1 MKRKFLAKA
10 ITLGLMLAVP
20 FGVEA
25 ATYIPTQISYPEAEK
40 VNLRYEF
47 ENGSTSKISDFGI
60 GISNIDQKYKYDNK
74 AINDL
79 TIIRTKGSGGFLTAY
94 SNPFN
99 LTVGGKLT
107 IKSLANPDPK
117 KAWGPTLHID
127 NSDNKN
133 ERNMSLSANNIELSN
148 DKSQAINLV
157 ARQEGIRTNLNLNAV
172 DSISISSEH
181 SGTINIGVVDG
192 NQVEGTINLNIQAGN
207 NVTISS
213 GATAISSTFNTG
225 VINIDAVKLL
235 QISGNN
241 TAVKNTG
248 TLNLNQKNASANT
261 NSQIT
266 ISGLVDNS
274 GTIIGNANTIN
285 LSSANTNGI
294 TNSGNGNVTFTA
306 TDTMSITS
314 DKGSAISNSNTVNLQ
329 AENSINLQGTYETVS
344 NNGNMSMQ
352 SKVIDVTANGE
363 GFAVNNAGTLNINS
377 NLSDLSDSQISFNNG
392 VTNAGAI
399 TASAENIG
407 INSSKISAALVN
419 STAAGNVSLNA
430 TNNLNITAADGT
442 GINNSVLGGTV
453 NLNAKSVNIEGYLYS
468 INNKGT
474 LNINQSYSEDID
486 ATTLNIKNRVSNTQ
500 NSENQPGG
508 TLKAQ
513 AGNIYITSEHQNEK
527 SNYTVY
533 TSANSSTELKAT
545 KGDIIISSNKGND
558 KYYNIDQGV
567 MANGQV
573 ELVAENGKV
582 VVDVYKRALQAS
594 ADGNANI
601 KAKEV
606 YLTGG
611 THAVNAYGGGKV
623 TIDSEKIYLEAKN
636 GKEYDA
642 TYGDYELG
650 INISSGST
658 VELKNAKEV
667 SVIGGIS
674 VKGTDVDDA
683 TKVSSLDINASDN
696 IYIQGTI
703 KNVAETVSSNPVT
716 GGNINIGANN
726 KDVTINIDGDIY
738 SGEYP
743 GAVEKD
749 ESGTIV
755 GDNGVAKAS
764 GGSINISL
772 NNENSSLN
780 GNIFD
785 KDPGADATNGVHLE
799 VKNGATWTTK
809 GNSTVKE
816 VKSNGGVI
824 NLAGNGQ
831 NVNINNLTNGSG
843 SGETPN
849 ATTIK
854 TDSIN
859 NKLNIGS
866 NENKLEV
873 EASGKVTDS
882 MGNDIQGGMEK
893 LLKNINVGEGTKETT
908 VTAAAGSVTGKTTI
922 TRDADGNSSA
932 AKEEVHKENA
942 GISEM
947 ASIALMA
954 WRAENNDMNKRLG
967 ELRDSEGEHGVWTRM
982 VRGQSKYGAQNV
994 KNQYSTYQ
1002 LGYDEKLSVDKHW
1015 TVGAAVSY
1023 TDASSSFSTGHG
1035 ENKSTGFAVYGS
1047 YLSDNGSFVDL
1058 IAKAARLKNEFD
1070 VLGGAGK
1077 GDYETNGYSL
1087 SAEYGK
1093 RFTKDNGFWIEPQV
1107 ELTYGYV
1114 GAVDYLTN
1122 NDVKVRQNGMDS
1134 LVGRIGFAMGRNI
1147 KAGNVYARASYLY
1160 DFDGETDVT
1169 FSKND
1174 VTRGFK
1180 QDLGGGWWEVGVGTN
1195 LNLSDATHLY
1205 FDVEKTYGGNVATPW
1220 QWNAGVRWSF

>member
-20 FGVEA
+20 FGVDA

-60 GISNIDQKYKYDNK
+60 GISNIDQKYKYDSK
-74 AINDL
+74 EINDL
-79 TIIRTKGSGGFLTAY
+79 TIIRTKGSGGFLTAS
-94 SNPFN
+94 SNQFN

-225 VINIDAVKLL
+225 VINIDAGNLL
-235 QISGNN
+235 QISSNDK
-241 TAVKNTG
+241 AVQNTG
-248 TLNLNQKNASANT
+248 TLNLNQKPSTNT
-261 NSQIT
+261 NSQII
-266 ISGLVDNS
+266 ISGRVDNS
-274 GTIIGNANTIN
+274 GTVKGTANTITLN
-285 LSSANTNGI
+285 SNNANYAGI
-294 TNSGNGNVTFTA
+294 TNSGNFTFIA
-306 TDTMSITS
+306 NDTMSITS
-314 DKGSAISNSNTVNLQ
+314 GKSAISNSNTVNLQ
-329 AENSINLQGTYETVS
+329 AGESINLQGTSRTVS
-344 NNGNMSMQ
+344 NTGNMSMQ
-352 SKVIDVTANGE
+352 AKVIDVTATGKD
-363 GFAVNNAGTLNINS
+363 FAVNNAGTLNINS
-377 NLSDLSDSQISFNNG
+377 NLSDLSDRQISFNNG
-392 VTNAGAI
+392 VTNAGVI

-453 NLNAKSVNIEGYLYS
+453 NLNAKSVNIEGNLKS
-468 INNKGT
+468 IDNKGT
-474 LNINQSYSEDID
+474 FNINQNYTEGID

-573 ELVAENGKV
+573 NLVAENGKV

-743 GAVEKD
+743 GAVKNDDSETD
-749 ESGTIV
+749 
-755 GDNGVAKAS
+755 VAKAS

-772 NNENSSLN
+772 NNEKSSLN

-799 VKNGATWTTK
+799 VSNGATWTTT
-809 GNSTVKE
+809 GDSTVKE

-824 NLAGNGQ
+824 DLAGNDQ

-843 SGETPN
+843 SGETPD

-866 NENKLEV
+866 NETKLEV
-873 EASGKVTDS
+873 KASGKVTDS
-882 MGNDIQGGMEK
+882 MGNDVQGGMEK
-893 LLKNINVGEGTKETT
+893 LLKNINVENGNKETT
-908 VTAAAGSVTGKTTI
+908 VTAAAGSVTGETTI

-932 AKEEVHKENA
+932 AKEEVNKDNA

-967 ELRDSEGEHGVWTRM
+967 ELRNSKGEYGIWTRM

-1002 LGYDEKLSVDKHW
+1002 LGYDEKLSVDKNW

-1122 NDVKVRQNGMDS
+1122 NNVKVRQNGMDS
-1134 LVGRIGFAMGRNI
+1134 LVGRIGFSMGRNI

-1169 FSKND
+1169 FSKNS

-1195 LNLSDATHLY
+1195 LNLSDVTHLY

>member
-20 FGVEA
+20 FGVDA

-60 GISNIDQKYKYDNK
+60 GISNIDQKYKYDSK
-74 AINDL
+74 EINDL
-79 TIIRTKGSGGFLTAY
+79 TIIRTKGSGGFLTAS

-157 ARQEGIRTNLNLNAV
+157 ARQEGIRTKLNLNAV

-225 VINIDAVKLL
+225 VINIDAGNLL
-235 QISGNN
+235 QISSNDK
-241 TAVKNTG
+241 AVQNTG
-248 TLNLNQKNASANT
+248 TLNLNQKPSTNT
-261 NSQIT
+261 NSQII
-266 ISGLVDNS
+266 ISGRVDNS
-274 GTIIGNANTIN
+274 GTVKGTANTITLN
-285 LSSANTNGI
+285 SNNTNYAGI
-294 TNSGNGNVTFTA
+294 TNSGKFTFIA
-306 TDTMSITS
+306 NDMMSITS
-314 DKGSAISNSNTVNLQ
+314 GKSAISNSNTVNLQ
-329 AENSINLQGTYETVS
+329 AGESINLQGTSKTVS
-344 NNGNMSMQ
+344 NTGNMSMQ
-352 SKVIDVTANGE
+352 AKVIDVTATGKD
-363 GFAVNNAGTLNINS
+363 FAVNNAGTLNINS

-392 VTNAGAI
+392 VTNAGVI
-399 TASAENIG
+399 NASAENIG

-453 NLNAKSVNIEGYLYS
+453 NLNAKSVNIEGNLKS
-468 INNKGT
+468 IDNKGT
-474 LNINQSYSEDID
+474 FNINQNYTEGID

-533 TSANSSTELKAT
+533 TSANSSTVLKAT

-573 ELVAENGKV
+573 NLVAENGKV

-623 TIDSEKIYLEAKN
+623 TIDSEMIYLEAKN

-743 GAVEKD
+743 GAVKNDDSETD
-749 ESGTIV
+749 
-755 GDNGVAKAS
+755 VAKAS

-772 NNENSSLN
+772 NNEKSSLN

-799 VKNGATWTTK
+799 VSNGATWTTT

-824 NLAGNGQ
+824 NLAGNDQ
-831 NVNINNLTNGSG
+831 NININNLTNGSG

-849 ATTIK
+849 TTIIK

-873 EASGKVTDS
+873 EASSKVTDS

-893 LLKNINVGEGTKETT
+893 LLKNINVEKGTKETT
-908 VTAAAGSVTGKTTI
+908 VTAKAGSVTGETTI
-922 TRDADGNSSA
+922 TRDTDGNSSA
-932 AKEEVHKENA
+932 AKEEVNKDNA

-967 ELRDSEGEHGVWTRM
+967 ELRDSKGEHGIWTRM

-1122 NDVKVRQNGMDS
+1122 NDVQVRQNGMDS
-1134 LVGRIGFAMGRNI
+1134 LVGRIGFSMGRNI

-1169 FSKND
+1169 FSKNS

-1180 QDLGGGWWEVGVGTN
+1180 QDLGGWWEVGVGTN
-1195 LNLSDATHLY
+1195 INLSEATHLY

>member
-20 FGVEA
+20 FGVEV
-25 ATYIPTQISYPEAEK
+25 ATYNPTQISYPEAEK

-60 GISNIDQKYKYDNK
+60 GISNIDQKYKYDSK
-74 AINDL
+74 EINDL
-79 TIIRTKGSGGFLTAY
+79 TIIRTKGSGGFLTAS

-133 ERNMSLSANNIELSN
+133 ERNMSLSAKNVVLSS

-157 ARQEGIRTNLNLNAV
+157 ARKEGIKTNLDLNAT
-172 DSISISSEH
+172 DSINISSEK

-192 NQVEGTINLNIQAGN
+192 NQVEGKINLNIQAGN

-248 TLNLNQKNASANT
+248 TLNLNQKPSTNT

-274 GTIIGNANTIN
+274 GTVKGTANTIT

-294 TNSGNGNVTFTA
+294 TNSGNFTFTA
-306 TDTMSITS
+306 NDMMSITS
-314 DKGSAISNSNTVNLQ
+314 GKSAISNSNTVNLQ
-329 AENSINLQGTYETVS
+329 AGESINLQGTSKTVS
-344 NNGNMSMQ
+344 NTGNMSMQ
-352 SKVIDVTANGE
+352 AKVIDVTATGKD
-363 GFAVNNAGTLNINS
+363 FAVNNAGTLNINS

-392 VTNAGAI
+392 VTNAGVI
-399 TASAENIG
+399 NASAENIG

-453 NLNAKSVNIEGYLYS
+453 NLNAKSVNIEGDLKS
-468 INNKGT
+468 IDNKGNF
-474 LNINQSYSEDID
+474 NINQSYTEDID
-486 ATTLNIKNRVSNTQ
+486 ATTLNIKNRVSNAQ
-500 NSENQPGG
+500 GG

-513 AGNIYITSEHQNEK
+513 AGNIYITSEHQNEQI
-527 SNYTVY
+527 NNTVY
-533 TSANSSTELKAT
+533 TSENSSTELKAT
-545 KGDIIISSNKGND
+545 NGDIIISNKGND
-558 KYYNIDQGV
+558 KYCNIDQGV
-567 MANGQV
+567 MASGKV
-573 ELVAENGKV
+573 DLVAENGKV

-606 YLTGG
+606 YLIGG
-611 THAVNAYGGGKV
+611 THAVNAYRGGKI

-658 VELKNAKEV
+658 VELKNAKDV

-674 VKGTDVDDA
+674 VKGNNVDAA
-683 TKVSSLDINASDN
+683 TGEVKVSSLDINASDN
-696 IYIQGTI
+696 IYIKGTI
-703 KNVAETVSSNPVT
+703 KNVSEGVSSDQVT
-716 GGNINIGANN
+716 GGNINIGSNN
-726 KDVTINIDGDIY
+726 KDVTIKIDGDIY

-743 GAVEKD
+743 GALEKD
-749 ESGTIV
+749 ENGTIV

-772 NNENSSLN
+772 NNEKSSLI

-799 VKNGATWTTK
+799 VKNGATWTTT

-816 VKSNGGVI
+816 VKSNGGII
-824 NLAGNGQ
+824 NLTGNDQ

-843 SGETPN
+843 SGETSK

-866 NENKLEV
+866 NETKLEV
-873 EASGKVTDS
+873 KASGKVTDS

-893 LLKNINVGEGTKETT
+893 LLNNIYVENGTKETT
-908 VTAAAGSVTGKTTI
+908 VTAAAGSVTGETTI
-922 TRDADGNSSA
+922 TRDSYGNSSA
-932 AKEEVHKENA
+932 AKEGVHKENA

-967 ELRDSEGEHGVWTRM
+967 ELRNSKGEHGIWTRM

-1002 LGYDEKLSVDKHW
+1002 LGYDEKLSVDKNW
-1015 TVGAAVSY
+1015 TVGAALSY

-1035 ENKSTGFAVYGS
+1035 ENKSTGFAVYSS

-1169 FSKND
+1169 FSKNS

-1195 LNLSDATHLY
+1195 INLSDATHLY

>member
-20 FGVEA
+20 FGVDA

-60 GISNIDQKYKYDNK
+60 GISNIDQKYKYDSK
-74 AINDL
+74 EINDL
-79 TIIRTKGSGGFLTAY
+79 TIIRTKGSGGFLTAS

-157 ARQEGIRTNLNLNAV
+157 ARQEGIRTKLNLNAV

-225 VINIDAVKLL
+225 VINIDAGNLL
-235 QISGNN
+235 QISSNDK
-241 TAVKNTG
+241 AVQNTG
-248 TLNLNQKNASANT
+248 TLNLNQKPSTNT
-261 NSQIT
+261 NSQII
-266 ISGLVDNS
+266 ISGRVDNS
-274 GTIIGNANTIN
+274 GTVKGTANTITLN
-285 LSSANTNGI
+285 SNNTNYAGI
-294 TNSGNGNVTFTA
+294 TNSGKFTFIA
-306 TDTMSITS
+306 NDMMSITS
-314 DKGSAISNSNTVNLQ
+314 GKSAISNSNTVNLQ
-329 AENSINLQGTYETVS
+329 AGESINLQGTSKTVS
-344 NNGNMSMQ
+344 NTGNMSMQ
-352 SKVIDVTANGE
+352 AKVIDVTATGKD
-363 GFAVNNAGTLNINS
+363 FAVNNAGTLNINS

-392 VTNAGAI
+392 VTNAGVI
-399 TASAENIG
+399 NASAENIG

-453 NLNAKSVNIEGYLYS
+453 NLNAKSVNIEGNLKS
-468 INNKGT
+468 IDNKGT
-474 LNINQSYSEDID
+474 FNINQNYTEGID

-533 TSANSSTELKAT
+533 TSANSSTVLKAT

-573 ELVAENGKV
+573 NLVAENGKV

-623 TIDSEKIYLEAKN
+623 TIDSEMIYLEAKN

-743 GAVEKD
+743 GAVKNDDSETD
-749 ESGTIV
+749 
-755 GDNGVAKAS
+755 VAKAS

-772 NNENSSLN
+772 NNEKSSLN

-799 VKNGATWTTK
+799 VSNGATWTTT

-824 NLAGNGQ
+824 NLAGNDQ
-831 NVNINNLTNGSG
+831 NININNLTNGSG

-849 ATTIK
+849 TTIIK

-873 EASGKVTDS
+873 EASSKVTDS

-893 LLKNINVGEGTKETT
+893 LLKNINVEKGTKETT
-908 VTAAAGSVTGKTTI
+908 VTAKAGSVTGETTI
-922 TRDADGNSSA
+922 TRDTDGNSSA
-932 AKEEVHKENA
+932 AKEEVNKDNA

-967 ELRDSEGEHGVWTRM
+967 ELRDSKGEHGIWTRM

-1122 NDVKVRQNGMDS
+1122 NDVQVRQNGMDS
-1134 LVGRIGFAMGRNI
+1134 LVGRIGFSMGRNI

-1169 FSKND
+1169 FSKNS

-1195 LNLSDATHLY
+1195 INLSEATHLY

>member
-20 FGVEA
+20 FGVDA

-60 GISNIDQKYKYDNK
+60 GISNIDQKYKYDSK
-74 AINDL
+74 EINDL
-79 TIIRTKGSGGFLTAY
+79 TIIRTKGSGGFLTAS

-157 ARQEGIRTNLNLNAV
+157 ARQEGIRTKLNLNAV

-225 VINIDAVKLL
+225 VINIDAGNLL
-235 QISGNN
+235 QISSNDK
-241 TAVKNTG
+241 AVQNTG
-248 TLNLNQKNASANT
+248 TLNLNQKPSTNT
-261 NSQIT
+261 NSQII
-266 ISGLVDNS
+266 ISGRVDNS
-274 GTIIGNANTIN
+274 GTVKGTANTITLN
-285 LSSANTNGI
+285 SNNTNYAGI
-294 TNSGNGNVTFTA
+294 TNSGKFTFIA
-306 TDTMSITS
+306 NDMMSITS
-314 DKGSAISNSNTVNLQ
+314 GKSAISNSNTVNLQ
-329 AENSINLQGTYETVS
+329 AGESINLQGTSKTVS
-344 NNGNMSMQ
+344 NTGNMSMQ
-352 SKVIDVTANGE
+352 AKVIDVTATGKD
-363 GFAVNNAGTLNINS
+363 FAVNNAGTLNINS

-392 VTNAGAI
+392 VTNAGVI
-399 TASAENIG
+399 NASAENIG

-453 NLNAKSVNIEGYLYS
+453 NLNAKSVNIEGNLKS
-468 INNKGT
+468 IDNKGT
-474 LNINQSYSEDID
+474 FNINQNYTEGID

-533 TSANSSTELKAT
+533 TSANSSTVLKAT

-573 ELVAENGKV
+573 NLVAENGKV

-623 TIDSEKIYLEAKN
+623 TIDSEMIYLEAKN

-743 GAVEKD
+743 GAVKNDDSETD
-749 ESGTIV
+749 
-755 GDNGVAKAS
+755 VAKAS

-772 NNENSSLN
+772 NNEKSSLN

-799 VKNGATWTTK
+799 VSNGATWTTT

-824 NLAGNGQ
+824 NLAGNDQ
-831 NVNINNLTNGSG
+831 NININNLTNGSG

-849 ATTIK
+849 TTIIK

-873 EASGKVTDS
+873 EASSKVTDS

-893 LLKNINVGEGTKETT
+893 LLKNINVEKGTKETT
-908 VTAAAGSVTGKTTI
+908 VTAKAGSVTGETTI
-922 TRDADGNSSA
+922 TRDTDGNSSA
-932 AKEEVHKENA
+932 AKEEVNKDNA

-967 ELRDSEGEHGVWTRM
+967 ELRDSKGEHGIWTRM

-1002 LGYDEKLSVDKHW
+1002 LGYDEKLSVDKNW

-1134 LVGRIGFAMGRNI
+1134 LVGRIGFSMGRNI

-1169 FSKND
+1169 FSKNS

-1195 LNLSDATHLY
+1195 INLSDATHLY

>member
-20 FGVEA
+20 LGVDA
-25 ATYIPTQISYPEAEK
+25 ANYSPTETSYTEDGK
-40 VNLRYEF
+40 VNLLYKF
-47 ENGSTSKISDFGI
+47 ENGSASNISAFGI
-60 GISNIDQKYKYDNK
+60 NYIEQKYKYDNK
-74 AINDL
+74 EINDL
-79 TIIRTKGSGGFLTAY
+79 TIIRTKGSGGFLTASY
-94 SNPFN
+94 NPFN
-99 LTVGGKLT
+99 LTVGGNLT
-107 IKSLANPDPK
+107 IKSFANLEK
-117 KAWGPTLHID
+117 TWGPTLHID
-127 NSDNKN
+127 NSDDAH
-133 ERNMSLSANNIELSN
+133 ERNMSLSANKVVLSN

-157 ARQEGIRTNLNLNAV
+157 ARKGGIKTNLDLNAV

-225 VINIDAVKLL
+225 VINIDAGNLL
-235 QISGNN
+235 QISSNDK
-241 TAVKNTG
+241 AVQNTG
-248 TLNLNQKNASANT
+248 TLNLNQKPSTNT
-261 NSQIT
+261 NSQII
-266 ISGLVDNS
+266 ISGRVDNS
-274 GTIIGNANTIN
+274 GTVKGTANTITLN
-285 LSSANTNGI
+285 SNNANYAGI
-294 TNSGNGNVTFTA
+294 TNSGNFTFIA
-306 TDTMSITS
+306 NDTMSITS
-314 DKGSAISNSNTVNLQ
+314 GKSAISNSNTVNLQ
-329 AENSINLQGTYETVS
+329 AGESINLQGTSKTLS
-344 NNGNMSMQ
+344 NTGNMSMQ
-352 SKVIDVTANGE
+352 AKVIDVTATGKD
-363 GFAVNNAGTLNINS
+363 FAVNNAGALNINS

-392 VTNAGAI
+392 VTNAGVI

-430 TNNLNITAADGT
+430 TNNLNITAADST

-453 NLNAKSVNIEGYLYS
+453 NLNAKSVNIEGNLKS
-468 INNKGT
+468 IDNKGT
-474 LNINQSYSEDID
+474 FNINQNYTEGID
-486 ATTLNIKNRVSNTQ
+486 ATTLNIKNRVLN
-500 NSENQPGG
+500 NQGG
-508 TLKAQ
+508 TLKAK
-513 AGNIYITSEHQNEK
+513 AGNIYIISEHQNTA
-527 SNYTVY
+527 SSSYTLNTY
-533 TSANSSTELKAT
+533 TNSSTELKAT
-545 KGDIIISSNKGND
+545 KGDIIISNKGND
-558 KYYNIDQGV
+558 KYCNIDQGV
-567 MANGQV
+567 MASGKV
-573 ELVAENGKV
+573 DLVAENGKV

-606 YLTGG
+606 YLIGG
-611 THAVNAYGGGKV
+611 THAVNAYRGGKI
-623 TIDSEKIYLEAKN
+623 TIDSEKIYLKAEN

-650 INISSGST
+650 INISDGST
-658 VELKNAKEV
+658 VELKNAKDV

-674 VKGTDVDDA
+674 VKGNNVDAA
-683 TKVSSLDINASDN
+683 TGEVKVSALDINASDN

-703 KNVAETVSSNPVT
+703 KNVSEGVSSNQVT

-726 KDVTINIDGDIY
+726 KDVTIKIDGDIY

-743 GAVEKD
+743 GAIKN
-749 ESGTIV
+749 
-755 GDNGVAKAS
+755 DNSETDVAKAS

-799 VKNGATWTTK
+799 VKNGATWTTT
-809 GNSTVKE
+809 GDSTVKE

-824 NLAGNGQ
+824 NLAGNDQ

-843 SGETPN
+843 SGETPD

-859 NKLNIGS
+859 NKLTIGK

-873 EASGKVTDS
+873 KASGKVTDS
-882 MGNDIQGGMEK
+882 IGNDVQGGMEK
-893 LLKNINVGEGTKETT
+893 LLKNINVENGNKETT
-908 VTAAAGSVTGKTTI
+908 VTAAAGSVTGETTI

-932 AKEEVHKENA
+932 AKEEVNKDNA

-967 ELRDSEGEHGVWTRM
+967 ELRNSKGEHGIWTRM

-1002 LGYDEKLSVDKHW
+1002 LGYDEKLSVDKNW

-1047 YLSDNGSFVDL
+1047 YLSDNGSFLDL

-1077 GDYETNGYSL
+1077 GDCETNGYSL

-1169 FSKND
+1169 FSKNS
-1174 VTRGFK
+1174 VTRGFE

-1195 LNLSDATHLY
+1195 INLSDATHLY

>member
-20 FGVEA
+20 FGVDA

-60 GISNIDQKYKYDNK
+60 GISNIDQKYKYDSK
-74 AINDL
+74 EINDL
-79 TIIRTKGSGGFLTAY
+79 TIIRTKGSGGFLTAS

-157 ARQEGIRTNLNLNAV
+157 ARQEGIRTKLNLNAV

-225 VINIDAVKLL
+225 VINIDAGNLL
-235 QISGNN
+235 QISSNDK
-241 TAVKNTG
+241 AVQNTG
-248 TLNLNQKNASANT
+248 TLNLNQKPSTNT
-261 NSQIT
+261 NSQII
-266 ISGLVDNS
+266 ISGRVDNS
-274 GTIIGNANTIN
+274 GTVKGTANTITLN
-285 LSSANTNGI
+285 SNNTNYAGI
-294 TNSGNGNVTFTA
+294 TNSGKFTFIA
-306 TDTMSITS
+306 NDMMSITS
-314 DKGSAISNSNTVNLQ
+314 GKSAISNSNTVNLQ
-329 AENSINLQGTYETVS
+329 AGESINLQGTSKTVS
-344 NNGNMSMQ
+344 NTGNMSMQ
-352 SKVIDVTANGE
+352 AKVIDVTATGKD
-363 GFAVNNAGTLNINS
+363 FAVNNAGTLNINS

-392 VTNAGAI
+392 VTNAGVI
-399 TASAENIG
+399 NASAENIG

-453 NLNAKSVNIEGYLYS
+453 NLNAKSVNIEGNLKS
-468 INNKGT
+468 IDNKGT
-474 LNINQSYSEDID
+474 FNINQNYTEGID

-533 TSANSSTELKAT
+533 TSANSSTVLKAT

-573 ELVAENGKV
+573 NLVAENGKV

-623 TIDSEKIYLEAKN
+623 TIDSEMIYLEAKN

-743 GAVEKD
+743 GAVKNDDSETD
-749 ESGTIV
+749 
-755 GDNGVAKAS
+755 VAKAS

-772 NNENSSLN
+772 NNEKSSLN

-799 VKNGATWTTK
+799 VSNGATWTTT

-824 NLAGNGQ
+824 NLAGNDQ
-831 NVNINNLTNGSG
+831 NININNLTNGSG

-849 ATTIK
+849 TTIIK

-873 EASGKVTDS
+873 EASSKVTDS

-893 LLKNINVGEGTKETT
+893 LLKNINVEKGTKETT
-908 VTAAAGSVTGKTTI
+908 VTAKAGSVTGETTI
-922 TRDADGNSSA
+922 TRDTDGNSSA
-932 AKEEVHKENA
+932 AKEEVNKDNA

-967 ELRDSEGEHGVWTRM
+967 ELRNSKGEHGIWTRM

-1002 LGYDEKLSVDKHW
+1002 LGYDEKLSVDKNW

-1169 FSKND
+1169 FSKKG
-1174 VTRGFK
+1174 VTRGFE
-1180 QDLGGGWWEVGVGTN
+1180 QDLGGSWWEVGVGTN

>member
-20 FGVEA
+20 LGVDA

-60 GISNIDQKYKYDNK
+60 GISNIDQKYKYDSK
-74 AINDL
+74 EINDL
-79 TIIRTKGSGGFLTAY
+79 TIIRTKGSGGFLTAS

-192 NQVEGTINLNIQAGN
+192 NQVEGRINLNIQAGN

-225 VINIDAVKLL
+225 VINIDAGNLL
-235 QISGNN
+235 QISSNDK
-241 TAVKNTG
+241 AVQNTG
-248 TLNLNQKNASANT
+248 TLNLNQKPSTNT
-261 NSQIT
+261 NSQII
-266 ISGLVDNS
+266 ISGRVDNS
-274 GTIIGNANTIN
+274 GTVKGTANTITLN
-285 LSSANTNGI
+285 SNNANYAGI
-294 TNSGNGNVTFTA
+294 TNSGNFTFIA
-306 TDTMSITS
+306 NDTMSITS
-314 DKGSAISNSNTVNLQ
+314 GKSAISNSNTVNLQ
-329 AENSINLQGTYETVS
+329 AGESINLQGTSKTVS
-344 NNGNMSMQ
+344 NTGNMSMQ
-352 SKVIDVTANGE
+352 AKVIDVTATGKD
-363 GFAVNNAGTLNINS
+363 FAVNNAGTLNINS

-392 VTNAGAI
+392 VTNAGVI
-399 TASAENIG
+399 NASAENIG

-453 NLNAKSVNIEGYLYS
+453 NLNAKSVNIEGNLKS
-468 INNKGT
+468 IDNKGT
-474 LNINQSYSEDID
+474 FNINQNYTEGID

-573 ELVAENGKV
+573 NLVAENGKV

-623 TIDSEKIYLEAKN
+623 TIDSEMIYLEAKN

-743 GAVEKD
+743 SAVKNDDSETD
-749 ESGTIV
+749 
-755 GDNGVAKAS
+755 VAKAS

-772 NNENSSLN
+772 NNEKSSLN

-799 VKNGATWTTK
+799 VSNGATWTTN
-809 GNSTVKE
+809 GDSTVKE

-824 NLAGNGQ
+824 NLAGNDQ

-843 SGETPN
+843 FGETPD

-873 EASGKVTDS
+873 EASSKVTDS

-893 LLKNINVGEGTKETT
+893 LLKNINVEKGTKETT
-908 VTAAAGSVTGKTTI
+908 VTAKAGSVTGETTI
-922 TRDADGNSSA
+922 TRDTDGNSSA
-932 AKEEVHKENA
+932 AKEEVNKDNA

-967 ELRDSEGEHGVWTRM
+967 ELRDSKGEHGIWTRM
-982 VRGQSKYGAQNV
+982 VRGQSKYGA
-994 KNQYSTYQ
+994 
-1002 LGYDEKLSVDKHW
+1002 
-1015 TVGAAVSY
+1015 
-1023 TDASSSFSTGHG
+1023 
-1035 ENKSTGFAVYGS
+1035 
-1047 YLSDNGSFVDL
+1047 
-1058 IAKAARLKNEFD
+1058 
-1070 VLGGAGK
+1070 
-1077 GDYETNGYSL
+1077 
-1087 SAEYGK
+1087 
-1093 RFTKDNGFWIEPQV
+1093 
-1107 ELTYGYV
+1107 
-1114 GAVDYLTN
+1114 
-1122 NDVKVRQNGMDS
+1122 
-1134 LVGRIGFAMGRNI
+1134 
-1147 KAGNVYARASYLY
+1147 
-1160 DFDGETDVT
+1160 
-1169 FSKND
+1169 
-1174 VTRGFK
+1174 
-1180 QDLGGGWWEVGVGTN
+1180 
-1195 LNLSDATHLY
+1195 
-1205 FDVEKTYGGNVATPW
+1205 
-1220 QWNAGVRWSF
+1220 